1 VVRDALSLAFRSPF
15 RSFSRPGDELV
26 ARSDQKESQMNFPGK
41 RVLLGSA
48 VAVAALG
55 VGGFAYAA
63 GSDPVPSQDYV
74 TVEDGAA
81 TPSPGTEGQAGD
93 GRDCPEKSGAQGQ
106 AQPSQPEQAQ
116 PEQADPQGNA

>member
-1 VVRDALSLAFRSPF
+1 
-15 RSFSRPGDELV
+15 
-26 ARSDQKESQMNFPGK
+26 MNFPGK

-74 TVEDGAA
+74 TVEDGAT
-81 TPSPGTEGQAGD
+81 TPSRGTVGQAGD
-93 GRDCPEKSGAQGQ
+93 GRDCPEKDGTQGQ
-106 AQPSQPEQAQ
+106 AQPEQSQPEQSQ
-116 PEQADPQGNA
+116 PEQTQPEQSNPQGNA